1 MKRMAALLIVVT
13 AVLTGS
19 IIVTGSGLVL
29 FNVNT
34 FAINN
39 PVRVLQGCGA
49 GAYLLVL

>member
-34 FAINN
+34 LSLIHI
-39 PVRVLQGCGA
+39 
-49 GAYLLVL
+49 

>member
-1 MKRMAALLIVVT
+1 MKRIAALLIVVT

-19 IIVTGSGLVL
+19 IIGTGTGLML

-39 PVRVLQGCGA
+39 PVRVLQGYGS
-49 GAYLLVL
+49 GAYLLVP